1 MLWNRLA
8 AGKAGRWGSGVLILA
23 LMISLPILMLALS
36 WLQPQWDVWSHL
48 TSTVLVDYVSNS
60 LLLALGTGMGS
71 LFIGTACAWCV
82 VRYQFPFR
90 QFLQWALLLPMAIP
104 GYIIAY
110 TYTGILDFS
119 GPVQRFVRHAFSL
132 QYGQYYFPDIQSLP
146 GAILMLS
153 LVLFPYVYLLGMGAF
168 KAQSTSLYFASRG
181 MGLSH
186 WQYFQK
192 VALPLARPALF
203 TGAALTMMEAFA
215 DFGTVQYF
223 GVPTFTTGIF
233 RVWFGMNSPMAA
245 AQLASCLCLFVLM
258 LLVWEQLSRRKQR
271 FYQSGQKSQPLP
283 PVELGKV
290 RGSALALLVALPF
303 LLGFVIPVWQLISWS
318 VQTFGHMFNQDF
330 IVLLWNSFKLAILA
344 AVVVSLV
351 ALILGYGKR
360 VSNHLT
366 ISAVTELSGL
376 GYALPGIVIAIG
388 VMIPF
393 AWLDKLL
400 NQFLNPLFDT
410 RLGLVFSGTL
420 FALIFAYVVRFL
432 TVAKHSVDAGLERIR
447 PSMDEAA
454 RNLGFHPNQVLQK
467 IHIPLL
473 KGSVLSAILLVFVD
487 VMKELPATLILR
499 PFNFN
504 TLAVKTY
511 ELASDERLA
520 DAALPA
526 ISIVVTGL
534 IPIIFLAYSID
545 KQKGS

>member
-1 MLWNRLA
+1 MLRNRLTL
-8 AGKAGRWGSGVLILA
+8 GKIGRWGRTALILA
-23 LMISLPILMLALS
+23 LIISLPILILALS
-36 WLQPQWDVWSHL
+36 WLQPQGHIWSHL
-48 TSTVLVDYVSNS
+48 FSTVLSDYLINS
-60 LLLALGTGMGS
+60 LLLAVGTGAGS
-71 LFIGTACAWCV
+71 LFLGTACAWCI
-82 VRYQFPFR
+82 VRYQFPLR
-90 QFLQWALLLPMAIP
+90 SFLQWALLLPMAMP

-119 GPVQRFVRHAFSL
+119 GPVQSFIRDTFSL
-132 QYGQYYFPDIQSLP
+132 RYGQYYFPDIQSLP

-153 LVLFPYVYLLGMGAF
+153 LVLFPYVYLLGLGAF
-168 KAQSTSLYFASRG
+168 KAQSTSLYFASRS
-181 MGLSH
+181 MGLNH

-203 TGAALTMMEAFA
+203 TGTALTMMEAFA

-223 GVPTFTTGIF
+223 GIPTFTTGIF
-233 RVWFGMNSPMAA
+233 RVWFGMNSQMAA
-245 AQLASCLCLFVLM
+245 AQLASCLCLFVLS

-271 FYQSGQKSQPLP
+271 FYQLGQKSQL
-283 PVELGKV
+283 
-290 RGSALALLVALPF
+290 LAPKRLSKGQGLLITGLVATPF
-303 LLGFVIPVWQLISWS
+303 LLGFLVPVWQLIIWS
-318 VQTFGHMFNQDF
+318 IQTFGQMFNQDF
-330 IVLLWNSFKLAILA
+330 TLLLWNSFRLAMLA
-344 AVVVSLV
+344 AVVVSFV

-360 VSNHLT
+360 LSNHLT
-366 ISAVTELSGL
+366 VTAATQLSGL

-400 NQFLNPLFDT
+400 NQLLNPIFDT
-410 RLGLVFSGTL
+410 RLGLLFSGSL
-420 FALIFAYVVRFL
+420 FALVFAYLVRFL
-432 TVAKHSVDAGLERIR
+432 TVAKHSIDAGLERIR
-447 PSMDEAA
+447 PSLDEAS
-454 RNLGFHPNQVLQK
+454 RNLGFSPGQVLRK
-467 IHIPLL
+467 VHVPLL
-473 KGSVLSAILLVFVD
+473 TGSVLSAVLLVFVD

-511 ELASDERLA
+511 ELATDERLA

-526 ISIVVTGL
+526 ISIVAIGL

>member
-1 MLWNRLA
+1 MLWNRLT
-8 AGKAGRWGSGVLILA
+8 AGTAGRWGSGVLVLA
-23 LMISLPILMLALS
+23 LLISLPILILALS
-36 WLQPQWDVWSHL
+36 WLQPQWPVWSHL
-48 TSTVLVDYVSNS
+48 ASTVLSDYVSNS
-60 LLLALGTGMGS
+60 LLLALGTGAGS
-71 LFIGTACAWCV
+71 LILGTACAWCI

-119 GPVQRFVRHAFSL
+119 GPVQTFIRQAFSVR
-132 QYGQYYFPDIQSLP
+132 YGQYYFPDIQSLP
-146 GAILMLS
+146 GAIIMLS
-153 LVLFPYVYLLGMGAF
+153 LVLFPYVYLLGIGAF
-168 KAQSTSLYFASRG
+168 KAQSTSLYFASRS
-181 MGLSH
+181 MGLNH

-233 RVWFGMNSPMAA
+233 RVWFGMNSQMAA
-245 AQLASCLCLFVLM
+245 AQLASCLCLFVLL

-271 FYQSGQKSQPLP
+271 FYQLGQKSQPLQP
-283 PVELGKV
+283 IELGKAKGGV
-290 RGSALALLVALPF
+290 MAFVVAVPF
-303 LLGFVIPVWQLISWS
+303 LLGFVIPVWQLVSWS
-318 VQTFGHMFNQDF
+318 VQTFDHMFNQDF
-330 IVLLWNSFKLAILA
+330 ALLLWNSFKLAMLA
-344 AVVVSLV
+344 AVVVSMV
-351 ALILGYGKR
+351 ALVLGYGKR
-360 VSNHLT
+360 LSNSL
-366 ISAVTELSGL
+366 AVNAATQLSGL

-400 NQFLNPLFDT
+400 NQLINPVFDI
-410 RLGLVFSGTL
+410 RLGLLFSGTL
-420 FALIFAYVVRFL
+420 FALVFAYLVRFL

-454 RNLGFHPNQVLQK
+454 RNLGFHPKQVLQK

-526 ISIVVTGL
+526 ISIVAIGL